1 MGNCLGT
8 DQGKSS
14 SFSDGSSGRGSRAK
28 SLNNNVIRERTNE
41 DVLKK
46 YEVTQVLGEGSIG
59 AVSRVRVRPEAVGGS
74 AYNSDHSSDAGCF
87 GCCLPKGNS
96 NGNKREPVTDR
107 STKVEYAMKS
117 IQLRRISAEFVEELR
132 NEVEILRHLDHPN
145 IVKAYETYDSSKQIF
160 MIMELCSGG
169 DLYARTPYS
178 EKEAAKHVGKL
189 LSALK
194 HMHDRGII
202 HRDLKFENIMFEN
215 KNADAE
221 IKLIDFGLSAKFS
234 EHNPYLYDGVGTI
247 YTMAPQVLQ
256 GVYTKQADLWSVGVI
271 TFVLLSGEKPFYHRK
286 RRRVIDRIMR
296 CDYNFDNPIWKSIS
310 DEAKDFV
317 SSLIEM
323 DPKKRLTAQQA
334 LNHKWQSKEFPL
346 SDRKPSVKTMQ
357 DVENNLLTFANTSE
371 LRKLALVMVAHHS
384 AVDEIS
390 ELRKA
395 FDQYDTANDGTIS
408 YDEFKTALEGSSF
421 TDEDIKKAFES
432 LDINKTGTILYT
444 EFLAAALDAQ
454 GYIEEE
460 RIANAFDRIDSDDTG
475 FISRDNLLD
484 LLGRNCPP
492 ERVDELIAEA
502 DLDNDGKISFDEFL
516 AHCRKNRHD
525 RQKVI
530 LRFESSSSQSQS
542 GLVGIDDVKIPGG
555 KFDQSEQEEE

>member
-1 MGNCLGT
+1 MGNQGSST
-8 DQGKSS
+8 GKSDS
-14 SFSDGSSGRGSRAK
+14 SRNGSRSQ
-28 SLNNNVIRERTNE
+28 SLHRNVIRERTDE
-41 DVLKK
+41 VEKK
-46 YEVTQVLGEGSIG
+46 YEVLQVLGEGSIG

-74 AYNSDHSSDAGCF
+74 AYNSDHDDGGCF
-87 GCCLPKGNS
+87 GCCLPKS
-96 NGNKREPVTDR
+96 NEKNRSPVNDR
-107 STKVEYAMKS
+107 NAKVEYAMKS

-132 NEVEILRHLDHPN
+132 NEVEILRNLDHPN
-145 IVKAYETYDSSKQIF
+145 IVKAYETYDNSKQIF

-169 DLYARTPYS
+169 DLYARSPYS
-178 EKEAAKHVGKL
+178 EKESAKHIGKL

-215 KNADAE
+215 NSPNAE

-234 EHNPYLYDGVGTI
+234 ETNPYLYDGVGTI

-256 GVYTKQADLWSVGVI
+256 GVYTKRADLWSVGVI

-286 RRRVIDRIMR
+286 RRKVIDKIMR
-296 CDYNFDNPIWKSIS
+296 CDYNFNHPGWESIS
-310 DEAKDFV
+310 DEAKAFV
-317 SSLIEM
+317 KSLIEM
-323 DPKKRLTAQQA
+323 DPKKRLDAQEA
-334 LNHKWQSKEFPL
+334 LDHKWQSKAFPL

-357 DVENNLLTFANTSE
+357 DVENNLLTFSNTSE

-384 AVDEIS
+384 STDEIS
-390 ELRKA
+390 ELRKV

-408 YDEFKTALEGSSF
+408 YDEFEKALEGSSF
-421 TDEDIKKAFES
+421 SDAEVKKAFES

-475 FISRDNLLD
+475 YISRDNLLD
-484 LLGRNCPP
+484 LLGQNCPP

-502 DLDNDGKISFDEFL
+502 DDNKDGKISFDEFL
-516 AHCRKNRHD
+516 AHCRKNRNE
-525 RQKVI
+525 RQKVV
-530 LRFESSSSQSQS
+530 LRLQSTNSESTSA
-542 GLVGIDDVKIPGG
+542 LVGVDDVEIPGG
-555 KFDQSEQEEE
+555 KFDKNRDEEE